1 MPQRVSEVANA
12 VPSRNEALEKPM
24 TVADHRSLRAL
35 GAPSVGVGVGFKPE
49 HFEAIVDTRPKL
61 GFFEVHAEN
70 YMGAGGAPHRR
81 LDAIREFYPLS
92 LHGVGLSIGSPGS
105 LDRAHLQRLAAVAK
119 RFEPTLV
126 SEHLAW
132 STHEGAFLNDLLPLP
147 YTDETLA
154 RVSEHIDEV
163 QNALGRT
170 MLLENPSTYVVFA
183 ESTWAETDFLR
194 EIARRTGCG
203 LLLDVNNVFVSAV
216 NHGFDADRYLADFP
230 LSAVGEIH
238 LAGSAD
244 DTDDAGLP
252 LLIDAHNS
260 PVRDAVW
267 SLFSATIQRAG
278 PIPTLIE
285 WDNDVPAWPTLFE
298 EARRAER
305 TIVEAAT
312 IWEHADVV

>member
-1 MPQRVSEVANA
+1 MPRGASEVAQYRSIA
-12 VPSRNEALEKPM
+12 NEALEKPM
-24 TVADHRSLRAL
+24 TVADHRSLKGLSAR
-35 GAPSVGVGVGFKPE
+35 SVGVGFKPE
-49 HFEAIVDTRPKL
+49 HFEAIIETRPEL

-70 YMGAGGAPHRR
+70 YMGGGGAPHRR
-81 LDAIREFYPLS
+81 LDAIREAYPLS
-92 LHGVGLSIGSPGS
+92 LHGVGLSIGSPGK

-119 RFEPTLV
+119 RFEPILV

-147 YTDETLA
+147 YTDETAAL
-154 RVSEHIDEV
+154 VSEHIDEV

-170 MLLENPSTYVVFA
+170 MLLENPSTYVVFT

-216 NHGFDADRYLADFP
+216 NHRFSADRYLADFP
-230 LSAVGEIH
+230 LAMVGEIH

-252 LLIDAHNS
+252 LMVDAHNS
-260 PVRDAVW
+260 PVRDDVW
-267 SLFSATIQRAG
+267 SLYTATIRRAG

-285 WDNDVPAWPTLFE
+285 WDNDVPAWPTLLS

-305 TIVEAAT
+305 AIVESAQGL
-312 IWEHADVV
+312 ERADVV